1 MQLSLFILGLFLFC
15 SLTHAED
22 KKLDAAEIQVL
33 LNDIT
38 LKSIDAERAVEQ
50 VFQKSGA
57 TFTIDIE
64 TKALSQ
70 GFWRLEGDKYCSQW
84 PPSEHWSCYDV
95 YGNDK
100 IVVFVSSNG
109 TRYQMQTPPAD

>member
-1 MQLSLFILGLFLFC
+1 MKYQSLFLVLCLY
-15 SLTHAED
+15 SNSAAAKET
-22 KKLDAAEIQVL
+22 KLEGVALRDL

-38 LKSIDAERAVEQ
+38 LTTTENGRVIEQ
-50 VFQKSGA
+50 VFQSSGA
-57 TFTIDIE
+57 TFTVDVK

-95 YGNDK
+95 FENDLG
-100 IVVFVSSNG
+100 VVFVSSSG
-109 TRYQMQTPPAD
+109 TRYQMNRPPAD